1 VGTGYIT
8 GEQAALQFFQK
19 GVTAAFSIGFDGL
32 MNGFEIPGTE
42 NFLGGFEGI
51 GGFMG
56 ENPLAMGLES
66 MFSGMVQGNFNSWVN
81 AFELDGNG
89 GWDWNGEA
97 YTEGAWGKNA
107 WAGYVGSFIGSA
119 TTAAINQAMPQVNLQ
134 GYERNTEGL
143 GIERIGMF
151 SSTIGGLVGELAGS
165 LIDGEFRVNLLNV
178 SDFARWL
185 GADESLAQSMNQ
197 GLLEVGIGFNDRG
210 EFGVRSRIGGG
221 GAALNLSVMTGLA
234 EAFENVAMVNQEIQD
249 RVDAAKARGRELREL
264 READLGRENPDEGLP
279 YLSPENPEEQ
289 VTLPEPDLLPEIDY
303 EREGKKDD
311 LEEIMQGID
320 ENSSQ
325 NEMQDAIHAAEEY
338 LNEDGQI
345 DSAEEFMADMV
356 LEEGLQA
363 FDFSA
368 LMEEMIKSGEW
379 NADKTLEIE
388 DHLED
393 IEDLK
398 VRFEQALVLALSD
411 SQEQLQS
418 RLAFG
423 DPTFFAYTSK
433 LNELQDLGILNE
445 YPSILRAVDTQFPYF
460 LLGNNPWQEVF
471 PIGFRAIGFQLQQKQ
486 FHIPEGIHPV
496 RFGCFKEGVDH
507 AGGFCTFWATRK
519 QPVFSA
525 DDKGPDR
532 VLSSVGVRCQIST
545 VQISQYF
552 RPLVQ
557 SIGNRLSGW
566 SGRWN
571 CCPFLF

>member
-1 VGTGYIT
+1 MRRLVPFLIILFSVCGLNSYGAMEYEREESMGYIT

-433 LNELQDLGILNE
+433 LNELQDLGILNDHE
-445 YPSILRAVDTQFPYF
+445 IF
-460 LLGNNPWQEVF
+460 NPFE
-471 PIGFRAIGFQLQQKQ
+471 RM
-486 FHIPEGIHPV
+486 
-496 RFGCFKEGVDH
+496 
-507 AGGFCTFWATRK
+507 ATRL
-519 QPVFSA
+519 PT
-525 DDKGPDR
+525 DEER
-532 VLSSVGVRCQIST
+532 VKMEELGLT
-545 VQISQYF
+545 APEYF
-552 RPLVQ
+552 RHEAMQTILKNYLAFSSPHFSQ
-557 SIGNRLSGW
+557 T
-566 SGRWN
+566 
-571 CCPFLF
+571 